1 MIDNQF
7 MLLIV
12 DDDAV
17 DRELARRCVSSIEAL
32 DVLEAENGEQAL
44 AMMAEHAPDI
54 VLTDLRMPV
63 LDGLSLVRQATE
75 SYPLTSVILMTS
87 RGNERI
93 ATEALCAGAASY
105 VPKGDLTELLAD
117 TVERLLTVVAAH
129 RERAHVLRYLES
141 SDSSFELP
149 NDPKLIAPLVAY
161 LQDDLERIGFADDN
175 VRSQIGTAL
184 LEALSNAMIHGNL
197 EVSSDLRT
205 GDSTPYQLLIEE
217 RRQSEPWSSRR
228 VHCTAKQNPK
238 GVNYVIRDEG
248 LGFDISKLPDPTR
261 PETMLKAQGRG
272 LYLIHAFMDEVEH
285 NEAGNEIQLTKWAP
299 E

>member
-1 MIDNQF
+1 MPT
-7 MLLIV
+7 LLIV

-17 DRELARRCVSSIEAL
+17 DRELARRCVASIEDL
-32 DVLEAENGEQAL
+32 EILEAENGEQAL
-44 AMMAEHAPDI
+44 TMIAERAPDV

-75 SYPLTSVILMTS
+75 QFPLVSVILMTS
-87 RGNERI
+87 RGSEQI
-93 ATEALCAGAASY
+93 ATEALLAGAASY
-105 VPKGDLTELLAD
+105 VPKADLTELLAE
-117 TVERLLTVVAAH
+117 TLERVLTIVAAR
-129 RERAHVLRYLES
+129 RERTHVLRHL
-141 SDSSFELP
+141 DSSESRFELP
-149 NDPKLIAPLVAY
+149 NDPALIAPLVAY
-161 LQDDLERIGFADDN
+161 LQDDLERIGFADDH

-205 GDSTPYQLLIEE
+205 SDSTPYQRLIEE

-228 VHCTAKQNPK
+228 VHCSSRQSP
-238 GVNYVIRDEG
+238 GQVSFVIRDEG
-248 LGFDISKLPDPTR
+248 TGFDFSQLPDPTR
-261 PETMLKAQGRG
+261 PETMLKSQGRG

-285 NEAGNEIQLTKWAP
+285 NQAGNQIQLTKWAP